1 MDNNPMINKI
11 IEMGFYIND
20 PNNDGFTAFIQKQL
34 LYKIK
39 WECETQLDK
48 STKFVGE
55 DEFLQLNLF
64 N

>member
-1 MDNNPMINKI
+1 MDNNTMINKI
-11 IEMGFYIND
+11 IEIGFYIND
-20 PNNDGFTAFIQKQL
+20 PNNDGFTAFAQKQL

-39 WECETQLDK
+39 WECEKQLNK
-48 STKFVGE
+48 SIKFVGE